1 MYFQFLIE
9 DGSTSIL
16 VNHVM
21 EKLAEQY
28 RDKEIIWNVKFF
40 GGIGHLSRKGSVWER
55 KTGKLLNDLPA
66 FMKGFSKV
74 LQNMESAALIIV
86 LDNDKRDVLQF
97 RQQLENVAVSNIVL
111 CDYVFCIAVKEME
124 AWLLGDSQAIRE
136 AYPNAKMQFMK
147 KYKQDAICE
156 TWEVLADIVYPQG
169 YLKLKKRAVGNY
181 SEIGGAKCEWAD
193 KIGRC
198 LRLHENISPS
208 YQYFIGELEKG
219 FLHREILR
227 KLFLHEPNKCGR
239 LQFTVE

>member
-124 AWLLGDSQAIRE
+124 AWL
-136 AYPNAKMQFMK
+136 
-147 KYKQDAICE
+147 YKQDAICE

-181 SEIGGAKCEWAD
+181 SEIGDAKCEWAD

-208 YQYFIGELEKG
+208 YQYFIGELEK
-219 FLHREILR
+219 RILAS
-227 KLFLHEPNKCGR
+227 
-239 LQFTVE
+239 

>member
-147 KYKQDAICE
+147 KYKEDEICE

-181 SEIGGAKCEWAD
+181 SEIGDAKCEWAD

-208 YQYFIGELEKG
+208 YQYFIGELEK
-219 FLHREILR
+219 RILAS
-227 KLFLHEPNKCGR
+227 
-239 LQFTVE
+239 

>member
-147 KYKQDAICE
+147 KYKQDAI
-156 TWEVLADIVYPQG
+156 
-169 YLKLKKRAVGNY
+169 
-181 SEIGGAKCEWAD
+181 
-193 KIGRC
+193 
-198 LRLHENISPS
+198 
-208 YQYFIGELEKG
+208 
-219 FLHREILR
+219 
-227 KLFLHEPNKCGR
+227 
-239 LQFTVE
+239 

>member
-97 RQQLENVAVSNIVL
+97 RQQLENVAV
-111 CDYVFCIAVKEME
+111 
-124 AWLLGDSQAIRE
+124 
-136 AYPNAKMQFMK
+136 
-147 KYKQDAICE
+147 
-156 TWEVLADIVYPQG
+156 
-169 YLKLKKRAVGNY
+169 
-181 SEIGGAKCEWAD
+181 
-193 KIGRC
+193 
-198 LRLHENISPS
+198 
-208 YQYFIGELEKG
+208 
-219 FLHREILR
+219 
-227 KLFLHEPNKCGR
+227 
-239 LQFTVE
+239 